1 MSDNPLAALHKRL
14 GATMVEVAGTSVPG
28 KYTAVEEEYS
38 AARGHAAFFDI
49 SHFAKLRVIGKDSL
63 DLLNRISTNDL
74 AGMTPGMGKQ
84 TFLVTEKGKVVDL
97 CTVSV
102 QQESVRLRASPTNS
116 GNVKKWIE
124 KFIIAEDVKVEDVT
138 DSLSMLFVA
147 GPSASLFLKQLCHSS
162 HRTLL
167 DLEKMPTNNFIRTFL
182 GSFEV
187 SLSKAR
193 LAINTGY
200 VILVHRDD
208 AESVWNL
215 FLENS
220 RARGVLPAG
229 LETFEILRIEA
240 GTPLYPDEL
249 NENVNPLEV
258 GNLEA
263 ISFNKGC
270 YVGQEVVARLQTYD
284 KVRRRLVGLMAESKL
299 PSGSKVYAG
308 AQSAAGN
315 ESEIGVVTSSVRSP
329 GLGKEIALAYI
340 SMQQVSPG
348 SKYSVRAGAKNIE
361 AELSTLPFI
370 A

>member
-1 MSDNPLAALHKRL
+1 
-14 GATMVEVAGTSVPG
+14 
-28 KYTAVEEEYS
+28 
-38 AARGHAAFFDI
+38 
-49 SHFAKLRVIGKDSL
+49 
-63 DLLNRISTNDL
+63 
-74 AGMTPGMGKQ
+74 
-84 TFLVTEKGKVVDL
+84 
-97 CTVSV
+97 
-102 QQESVRLRASPTNS
+102 
-116 GNVKKWIE
+116 
-124 KFIIAEDVKVEDVT
+124 
-138 DSLSMLFVA
+138 
-147 GPSASLFLKQLCHSS
+147 
-162 HRTLL
+162 
-167 DLEKMPTNNFIRTFL
+167 LEKMPTNNFIRTFL

-187 SLSKAR
+187 SLSNAS